1 MGVLTKVGRCL
12 AKKITSVPGRRDLV
26 LELTGGD
33 VEPPVKMGAV
43 RVAINDGYCEWAFLF
58 QLDGKQSIADMIAVL
73 SEHYHTQPVQ
83 EALYRKVC
91 KWD

>member
-1 MGVLTKVGRCL
+1 MNMFHAAGRYLARKV
-12 AKKITSVPGRRDLV
+12 TSVPGCHNST
-26 LELTGGD
+26 LELTGDD

-73 SEHYHTQPVQ
+73 SEHYHTQSSPHG
-83 EALYRKVC
+83 RC
-91 KWD
+91 R